1 MADSQ
6 LAPVFFEDLARKK
19 KKSKN
24 SEKCKKDKLRK
35 AGKQLSW
42 ADKAEDC
49 FASMTQKNTKKAKKN
64 KHKKRKKV
72 KLNPVEGFLSP
83 PQQGP
88 YFSQQ
93 QAKQSRIQKK
103 TQETPGHKTDLDLWT
118 HSRNAE
124 CARVKRTSVGGEHRE
139 MARAI
144 AWASTCKDRC
154 SSSVVSHKVCCGE
167 REAICVPKIEND
179 QEDTQETNG
188 NSSQDLFITQ
198 KTFIVAQDSSSEESM
213 SAIPAGIIP
222 AWRPQVRAVV
232 PAQAVVEKAT
242 QTENFFS
249 SEAMSVSWAFQRK
262 HQEPK
267 CLEQPIDL
275 SLPRKTG
282 LEMPSKAKGE
292 KSDCCMS
299 AHRNG
304 CVINRNKEK
313 NVPEKNKGNMGKYEL
328 KAVQTKLNESFF
340 FKVKGDG
347 DSTKPQSPL
356 MRLHDAGVTKSKLQT
371 TNEHAVSPGIFHDT
385 RMDFTPM

>member
-83 PQQGP
+83 PQQGKYKGELLGCLNESKLAPVTTQLGTCEDIKYAGCREFQNFPSVSAGP

-275 SLPRKTG
+275 SLPRKSG

-292 KSDCCMS
+292 
-299 AHRNG
+299 R
-304 CVINRNKEK
+304 RW
-313 NVPEKNKGNMGKYEL
+313 
-328 KAVQTKLNESFF
+328 
-340 FKVKGDG
+340 
-347 DSTKPQSPL
+347 
-356 MRLHDAGVTKSKLQT
+356 
-371 TNEHAVSPGIFHDT
+371 
-385 RMDFTPM
+385 